1 MEEKDFQ
8 RISQMVAQIVDSR
21 LEQMSTGFDS
31 KLEQM
36 STGIDSKLEQMS
48 TGFDLK
54 LEQMS
59 AGFDLKLEQMSA
71 GFDSKLERHKEEI
84 LKEFDHQTTLQTE
97 QFHKAMAIVAEGH
110 QMLAEK
116 IDRIELRLERKI
128 DSIAEQLDAHRCDTK
143 AHGGAY
149 RVMEE

>member
-8 RISQMVAQIVDSR
+8 RISQMVAQVVDSR
-21 LEQMSTGFDS
+21 LEQMSAGFDS

-36 STGIDSKLEQMS
+36 SAGI
-48 TGFDLK
+48 
-54 LEQMS
+54 
-59 AGFDLKLEQMSA
+59 
-71 GFDSKLERHKEEI
+71 DSKLERHKEEI
-84 LKEFDHQTTLQTE
+84 LKEFEHQTTIQTE
-97 QFHKAMAIVAEGH
+97 QFHKAVAIVVEGH

-128 DSIAEQLDAHRCDTK
+128 DSMAEQLDAHRSDTK
-143 AHGGAY
+143 AHSGTY

>member
-21 LEQMSTGFDS
+21 LEQMSAD
-31 KLEQM
+31 
-36 STGIDSKLEQMS
+36 IDSKLEH
-48 TGFDLK
+48 
-54 LEQMS
+54 
-59 AGFDLKLEQMSA
+59 
-71 GFDSKLERHKEEI
+71 HKEEI
-84 LKEFDHQTTLQTE
+84 LKEFGHQTTIQTE
-97 QFHKAMAIVAEGH
+97 RFHETIAIVVEGH

-116 IDRIELRLERKI
+116 IDLIELRLERRI

-143 AHGGAY
+143 AHSGTY